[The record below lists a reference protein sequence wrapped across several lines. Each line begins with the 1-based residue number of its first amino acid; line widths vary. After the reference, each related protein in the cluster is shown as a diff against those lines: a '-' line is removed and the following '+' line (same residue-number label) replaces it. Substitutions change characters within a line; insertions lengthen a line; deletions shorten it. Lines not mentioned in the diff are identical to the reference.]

1 MTDEGIEKSASG
13 LINNVECIFFLTV
26 IDCSWST
33 ISAQEVMFYT
43 ARFKGYIL
51 MYPVSCVLWTQWK
64 CISKTSKFQVENFTD
79 ALNKMIT
86 KLFKR
91 LFFLSIIGE
100 YKRWLYVHFEKLN
113 GNLHASPC
121 LYCDS
126 FESSKF
132 LFYVESRNVKLGFLF
147 WRTHINFYNIITKWM
162 SESLSVYLREFKIY
176 KA

>member
-1 MTDEGIEKSASG
+1 MTDESIEKSASR

-86 KLFKR
+86 KLLKR
-91 LFFLSIIGE
+91 LFFLSTIEE

-113 GNLHASPC
+113 ENFLEVLAYTVTLLSIQNSFFIWRVEMWNLDF
-121 LYCDS
+121 Y
-126 FESSKF
+126 FE
-132 LFYVESRNVKLGFLF
+132 GFIL
-147 WRTHINFYNIITKWM
+147 TSTI
-162 SESLSVYLREFKIY
+162 L
-176 KA
+176 